1 MWYVPLA
8 LTLFV
13 PRVAADH
20 LYATVPPD
28 DPAPFTHPLDA
39 CSDLH
44 NLLIRSSCS
53 LVESTSLF
61 GLFSFAGLDNVSAGI
76 AAQSLLVVVVLV
88 WTGSYL
94 IRVVSGKMTFMQQ
107 RRLYQ
112 QAYENL
118 TTDELKAR
126 FDALSEQE
134 QIALLQDLE
143 GNKKVNQPPPEP

>member
-1 MWYVPLA
+1 MTRANVIQLGFLVLGLGGLA
-8 LTLFV
+8 
-13 PRVAADH
+13 
-20 LYATVPPD
+20 Y
-28 DPAPFTHPLDA
+28 
-39 CSDLH
+39 
-44 NLLIRSSCS
+44 
-53 LVESTSLF
+53 

-143 GNKKVNQPPPEP
+143 GDKKVNQPPSEP